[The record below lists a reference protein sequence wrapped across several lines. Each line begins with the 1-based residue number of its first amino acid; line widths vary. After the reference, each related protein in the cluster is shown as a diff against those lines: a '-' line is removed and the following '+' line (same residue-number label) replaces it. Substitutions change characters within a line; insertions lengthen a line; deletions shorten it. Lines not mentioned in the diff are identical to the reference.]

1 MLRKI
6 LGACVV
12 VFREVILLFTMTIR
26 NLGLLWSR
34 DGLEGHNK
42 MLLFVES
49 CWPFSVF
56 CNGIKEPKHVLQVT
70 YLHHQPPQCSTL
82 PISPLDNVLPKL
94 RNIRRDLCPNHWWN
108 QVGKKWIFILFFF
121 SRDSLSRENIVN
133 IIAKLFIG
141 RDNCVIAQT
150 TFLFGV
156 ETRASSQYGT

>member
-34 DGLEGHNK
+34 DGLEGHSK

-108 QVGKKWIFILFFF
+108 QVL
-121 SRDSLSRENIVN
+121 
-133 IIAKLFIG
+133 AK
-141 RDNCVIAQT
+141 NE
-150 TFLFGV
+150 FLFYFSFL
-156 ETRASSQYGT
+156 ETPFPEKTLLISLPSFLLEGITVWLPKPLSSLGRNKG